1 MKTNGIRSMKLGLVM
16 LSLLVF
22 LMSTGG
28 ALGVVWMRQQISST
42 AETCSKK
49 ERELVVLQRRQ
60 ISIESKI
67 AEVHNPE
74 SLKLRVGAKLSVPSK
89 KQIVWV
95 QPHNTKIQLAAN
107 HPATTALLVRNKSV
121 L

>member
-1 MKTNGIRSMKLGLVM
+1 MKSYGTKPIKLGLIA
-16 LSLLVF
+16 LSLLLF

-42 AETCSKK
+42 AEICSQK

-60 ISIESKI
+60 VSIQSKI

-74 SLKLRVGAKLSVPSK
+74 SLKLRVGTKLSVPSK

-95 QPHNTKIQLAAN
+95 RPSNTKVQLAAN
-107 HPATTALLVRNKSV
+107 TAARPINSKNNSIL
-121 L
+121 